1 MRSAQQESINH
12 INFIKRQA
20 RQQAAK
26 DSYYC
31 PLFMGANNTFE
42 QRVYENEYRK
52 AFGKN
57 LEAEL

>member
-52 AFGKN
+52 TFKEMVEN
-57 LEAEL
+57 EQ